1 MYKFVSSKEDTNN
14 AIIVYTTKNGGYFMR
29 LSKNLIYFFGALGGL
44 LFGYDT
50 GVIAG
55 AQIFIQDEL
64 QLSNGEIGFVV
75 SCILIGAVVGAV
87 LISPLSDRYGRKK
100 MVILTAFIFFVGALG
115 SALSPDVTALIISR
129 MFLGIAVGGASA
141 LVPMYLAELAPA
153 NQRGSLS
160 SLNQLMIMIGMLLA
174 YIANYVW
181 RDSSIGWELM
191 LGFAAVPA
199 LILFIGGILLPES
212 PRYLVKVGKRA
223 EAEAILLNIRSKS
236 EAEAEILE
244 IEEQSHIEKGRL
256 KDVFS
261 KWVRPSVIAAFGLAI
276 LQQWMGCNTVFYYAP
291 RILMS
296 GGTDATSAIQTQIF
310 LGIFYV
316 IVTAVAVSLMD
327 RFDRRK
333 VLMVGA
339 LAMGVSFFALSAA
352 FHLEADKS
360 GFHLFTFIFLATY
373 ISSFCATWG
382 PVMWVMIGEIF
393 PLQIRG
399 LAVGIASLVN
409 WVANWTVSVSFPVL
423 EETIG
428 NVTLFI
434 IFGLVCV
441 AAVFFVRSFVFETR
455 GYTLEEIEEAL
466 VKNETKALNNK
477 NKTSVAKT
485 I

>member
-1 MYKFVSSKEDTNN
+1 
-14 AIIVYTTKNGGYFMR
+14 MR

>member
-1 MYKFVSSKEDTNN
+1 
-14 AIIVYTTKNGGYFMR
+14 MR

-55 AQIFIQDEL
+55 AQIFIQQEL
-64 QLSNGEIGFVV
+64 QLSDAEIGFVV

-100 MVILTAFIFFVGALG
+100 MVILTAFIFFIGALG
-115 SALSPDVTALIISR
+115 SALSPDVLSLIISR

-181 RDSSIGWELM
+181 RDSPIGWELM

-212 PRYLVKVGKRA
+212 PRYLVKVGKRE
-223 EAEAILLNIRSKS
+223 EAEKILLNIRTKS

-296 GGTDATSAIQTQIF
+296 GGTDATSAIRTQII
-310 LGIFYV
+310 LGVFYV
-316 IVTAVAVSLMD
+316 IVTVVAVSLMD

-339 LAMGVSFFALSAA
+339 LAMGLSFFALSAA
-352 FHLEADKS
+352 FHFEGNKD
-360 GFHLFTFIFLATY
+360 GFHIFTFIFLATY

-393 PLQIRG
+393 PLKIRG

-423 EETIG
+423 EAKIG
-428 NVTLFI
+428 DVTLFI
-434 IFGLVCV
+434 SFGIICII
-441 AAVFFVRSFVFETR
+441 AVFFVKRFVFETR

-466 VKNETKALNNK
+466 VKDETKKLNDK
-477 NKTSVAKT
+477 NRTSVAKA

>member
-1 MYKFVSSKEDTNN
+1 
-14 AIIVYTTKNGGYFMR
+14 MR

-55 AQIFIQDEL
+55 AQILIQEEL
-64 QLSNGEIGFVV
+64 HLSNAEIGFVV
-75 SCILIGAVVGAV
+75 SCILIGAVVGAI

-100 MVILTAFIFFVGALG
+100 MVILTALIFLIGALG
-115 SALSPDVTALIISR
+115 SGFSPNVSFLIISR

-181 RDSSIGWELM
+181 RLSPIGWELM
-191 LGFAAVPA
+191 LGFAALPA

-212 PRYLVKVGKRA
+212 PRYLVKVGKRE
-223 EAEAILLNIRSKS
+223 EAENILLNIRTKS

-244 IEEQSHIEKGRL
+244 IEEQSHQEKGRL

-261 KWVRPSVIAAFGLAI
+261 KWVRPAVVAAFGLAI

-296 GGTDATSAIQTQIF
+296 GGTDAASAIRTQIF

-333 VLMVGA
+333 VLIFGA
-339 LAMGVSFFALSAA
+339 IGMGLSFFALSAA
-352 FHLEADKS
+352 FHLEGDKA

-393 PLQIRG
+393 PLKIRG

-423 EETIG
+423 EAKIG
-428 NVTLFI
+428 DVILFI
-434 IFGLVCV
+434 SFGLVCI
-441 AAVFFVRSFVFETR
+441 AAAFFVKSFVFETR
-455 GYTLEEIEEAL
+455 GYTLEQIEEAL
-466 VKNETKALNNK
+466 LKDETKKLNDK
-477 NKTSVAKT
+477 KRASIAKVY
-485 I
+485 

>member
-1 MYKFVSSKEDTNN
+1 
-14 AIIVYTTKNGGYFMR
+14 MR

-129 MFLGIAVGGASA
+129 MFLGVAVGGASA

-181 RDSSIGWELM
+181 RDSPIGWELM

-212 PRYLVKVGKRA
+212 PRYLVKIGKRA

-352 FHLEADKS
+352 FHLEADKP

-441 AAVFFVRSFVFETR
+441 AAVFFVKSFVFETR

-466 VKNETKALNNK
+466 VKNETKKLNDK
-477 NKTSVAKT
+477 NGASVAKA